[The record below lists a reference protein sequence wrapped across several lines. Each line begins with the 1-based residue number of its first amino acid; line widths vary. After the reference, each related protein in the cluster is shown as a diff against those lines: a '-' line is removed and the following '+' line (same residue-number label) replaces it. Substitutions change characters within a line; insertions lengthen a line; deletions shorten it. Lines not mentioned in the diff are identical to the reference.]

1 MQAGDTL
8 RARVSNTRAKKLQ
21 ATCTWRA
28 ERLHLVSRKGA
39 EKLQNVFYN
48 WNSGPPRDAT
58 FLDTGLAKKSI
69 VSRGSSTQRC
79 KIITHKSHHQ
89 GP

>member
-8 RARVSNTRAKKLQ
+8 RASVSNTHAKKLQ
-21 ATCTWRA
+21 IRCTWRA
-28 ERLHLVSRKGA
+28 EMLHLVSRKGA

-58 FLDTGLAKKSI
+58 FLDTGLAKKS
-69 VSRGSSTQRC
+69 RLYLPLGFPNLDWGYKTNGLQ
-79 KIITHKSHHQ
+79 
-89 GP
+89 